1 MDFRECK
8 IKIMTETWDY
18 KTVKYVFL
26 CFLIISFVLAAESFV
41 HYFIEPDTPETADI
55 LATIF
60 VHLIPCLYIPL
71 VGLFCLSKC
80 VCISYFLC
88 GVDIMYLVFQ
98 LHCLLYR
105 YLWPDYGDW
114 WIWKYTI
121 GKLIKE

>member
-1 MDFRECK
+1 M
-8 IKIMTETWDY
+8 ITETLDY
-18 KTVKYVFL
+18 KAVKYVFW
-26 CFLIISFVLAAESFV
+26 CFLTISLVLVTEGSI
-41 HYFIEPDTPETADI
+41 HYFIDPDTLETADI

-71 VGLFCLSKC
+71 VGLFCLSRC
-80 VCISYFLC
+80 AYISYFLC

-98 LHCLLYR
+98 LHCLLYC

>member
-8 IKIMTETWDY
+8 TKIMIETLDY
-18 KTVKYVFL
+18 KAVKYVFL
-26 CFLIISFVLAAESFV
+26 SFLAISFVLAAEGLL

-55 LATIF
+55 SATIF

-71 VGLFCLSKC
+71 VGLFCLSRC
-80 VCISYFLC
+80 SYISYFLC
-88 GVDIMYLVFQ
+88 GVDVVYLIFQ
-98 LHCLLYR
+98 LRCLLYR

-121 GKLIKE
+121 GKLTSD